1 MHPLRGYSSPFTRPN
16 HIHLMFKR
24 SESLILFLFTCATR
38 SAALGNVSL
47 YARCL
52 WFWNLIWEASLIGSH
67 EVFTLLCFIVF
78 SVWCD
83 LLCTFI
89 MRMALYDAVS
99 PLVSFMSN
107 TFLTIMTGW
116 ARVSRFNG
124 ATRCSRF
131 PRTRRA
137 DWTSWREGQWS
148 GHQSTVIFMYL
159 YI

>member
-1 MHPLRGYSSPFTRPN
+1 MYTNS
-16 HIHLMFKR
+16 IKAW
-24 SESLILFLFTCATR
+24 LFSYLPVLPEVLHWVMYRCM
-38 SAALGNVSL
+38 L
-47 YARCL
+47 RCL

-78 SVWCD
+78 FWMMWSSVYINNDNGSLWCC
-83 LLCTFI
+83 LSFG
-89 MRMALYDAVS
+89 
-99 PLVSFMSN
+99 SFMSFLN

-124 ATRCSRF
+124 PIRCSRF

-137 DWTSWREGQWS
+137 EWTSWREGQWS
-148 GHQSTVIFMYL
+148 GHQSTVIFIYL